1 MKLFSIFLIATCV
14 LYTNASFLREMKG
27 EVKCE
32 TFTIC
37 SLCGHQEGC
46 LWCADGGGKCVSEDS
61 KQCTNKV
68 NNDYCQNEPCT
79 KYSSCQTCLADAFC
93 GWCAEKGVCIEGEK
107 MGPLTGACPAWE
119 YGRCSKDNQPGAA
132 SDNNALPVTKKQQE
146 SQAAETDN
154 EATKAIGQIESVAN
168 KLQKET
174 DKTKED
180 QKIIHSASTK
190 AFNIIHA
197 LKDMIKN
204 WHARSDKHTEIS
216 EHARGVYRKK
226 IAAIMKKRRHSLNI
240 IRKVLE
246 TEFKDEMDE
255 ASTVKDILTKE
266 NDSDNDVDSIDREM
280 DEKKAKT
287 DNEVAPV
294 IPEELS
300 NEDINLQGIA
310 KFLNSM
316 SKRDKVLMTNMH
328 KVAQN
333 NVEQELHKAA
343 VRKMAREEAAWYSCS
358 WLLEDPKSHQCAD
371 FHEEYNGPQRGRELT
386 PEEHTRVCNEVQFRL
401 KNLPKN
407 KLPSDAVKGNK
418 DKALAYCVSNVNVL
432 CAKCK

>member
-1 MKLFSIFLIATCV
+1 
-14 LYTNASFLREMKG
+14 
-27 EVKCE
+27 
-32 TFTIC
+32 
-37 SLCGHQEGC
+37 
-46 LWCADGGGKCVSEDS
+46 
-61 KQCTNKV
+61 
-68 NNDYCQNEPCT
+68 
-79 KYSSCQTCLADAFC
+79 
-93 GWCAEKGVCIEGEK
+93 

-119 YGRCSKDNQPGAA
+119 YGRCSKDNEPGAA
-132 SDNNALPVTKKQQE
+132 NDSLLPVTKKQE
-146 SQAAETDN
+146 ETEAAQTDTQ
-154 EATKAIGQIESVAN
+154 ATKAIQQIENVAN
-168 KLQKET
+168 KLQTET
-174 DKTKED
+174 DKTEKD

-197 LKDMIKN
+197 LKDMITH
-204 WHARSDKHTEIS
+204 WHARTNKEKEIS
-216 EHARGVYRKK
+216 EHARGIYRKK

-240 IRKVLE
+240 IRKVLN
-246 TEFKDEMDE
+246 TEMKDEMDE
-255 ASTVKDILTKE
+255 ASSVKDILTKE
-266 NDSDNDVDSIDREM
+266 NDGIKVINSVDSEIKESKARTD
-280 DEKKAKT
+280 DE
-287 DNEVAPV
+287 VSPV
-294 IPEELS
+294 IPETLS
-300 NEDINLQGIA
+300 SEDINLKGIE

-358 WLLEDPKSHQCAD
+358 WLLEDPKTHQCAD

>member
-1 MKLFSIFLIATCV
+1 MKLFSILLIAVCV
-14 LYTNASFLREMKG
+14 LYTNASFLRELKG

-32 TFTIC
+32 TFTVC

-46 LWCADGGGKCVSEDS
+46 SWCADGGGKCVSEES
-61 KQCTNKV
+61 KQCANKV

-119 YGRCSKDNQPGAA
+119 YGRCSKDNEPGAA
-132 SDNNALPVTKKQQE
+132 NDSLLPVTKKQE
-146 SQAAETDN
+146 ETEAAQTDTQ
-154 EATKAIGQIESVAN
+154 ATKAIQQIENVAN
-168 KLQKET
+168 KLQTET
-174 DKTKED
+174 DKTEKD

-197 LKDMIKN
+197 LKDMITH
-204 WHARSDKHTEIS
+204 WHARTNKEKEIS
-216 EHARGVYRKK
+216 EHARGIYRKK

-240 IRKVLE
+240 IRKVLN
-246 TEFKDEMDE
+246 TEMKDEMDE
-255 ASTVKDILTKE
+255 ASSVKDILTKE
-266 NDSDNDVDSIDREM
+266 NDGIKVINSVDSEIKESKARTD
-280 DEKKAKT
+280 DE
-287 DNEVAPV
+287 VSPV
-294 IPEELS
+294 IPETLS
-300 NEDINLQGIA
+300 SEDINLKGIE

-358 WLLEDPKSHQCAD
+358 WLLEDPKTHQCAD

>member
-1 MKLFSIFLIATCV
+1 
-14 LYTNASFLREMKG
+14 
-27 EVKCE
+27 
-32 TFTIC
+32 
-37 SLCGHQEGC
+37 
-46 LWCADGGGKCVSEDS
+46 VSEES
-61 KQCTNKV
+61 KQCANKV

-119 YGRCSKDNQPGAA
+119 YGRCSKDNEPGAA
-132 SDNNALPVTKKQQE
+132 NDSLLPVTKKQE
-146 SQAAETDN
+146 ETEAAQTDTQ
-154 EATKAIGQIESVAN
+154 ATKAIQQIENVAN
-168 KLQKET
+168 KLQTET
-174 DKTKED
+174 DKTEKD

-197 LKDMIKN
+197 LKDMITH
-204 WHARSDKHTEIS
+204 WHARTNKEKEIS
-216 EHARGVYRKK
+216 EHARGIYRKK

>member
-1 MKLFSIFLIATCV
+1 
-14 LYTNASFLREMKG
+14 
-27 EVKCE
+27 
-32 TFTIC
+32 
-37 SLCGHQEGC
+37 
-46 LWCADGGGKCVSEDS
+46 
-61 KQCTNKV
+61 
-68 NNDYCQNEPCT
+68 
-79 KYSSCQTCLADAFC
+79 
-93 GWCAEKGVCIEGEK
+93 
-107 MGPLTGACPAWE
+107 MGE
-119 YGRCSKDNQPGAA
+119 YGRCSKDNQPGVTN
-132 SDNNALPVTKKQQE
+132 DNNPLPVTKKQEE
-146 SQAAETDN
+146 SQAAETDSQ
-154 EATKAIGQIESVAN
+154 ATKAIGQIENVAN
-168 KLQKET
+168 KLKQET
-174 DKTKED
+174 LQTKED
-180 QKIIHSASTK
+180 QKVIHGASTK

-197 LKDMIKN
+197 LKDMIKH
-204 WHARSDKHTEIS
+204 WHSRSKKHMEIS

-226 IAAIMKKRRHSLNI
+226 IAAIMKKRRHTLNI
-240 IRKVLE
+240 IRKVLD

-255 ASTVKDILTKE
+255 AASVKDILTKE
-266 NDSDNDVDSIDREM
+266 NDNAKDTDGIDTEI
-280 DEKKAKT
+280 DEKKAQT
-287 DNEVAPV
+287 SDEVAPV
-294 IPEELS
+294 IPEGLS
-300 NEDINLQGIA
+300 NEDINLKGIA
-310 KFLNSM
+310 KFLTSM

-407 KLPSDAVKGNK
+407 KSPSDAVKGNR